1 MEVGMKIAFSTL
13 GCPDLSWEDIY
24 SMAKDLG
31 FDGIELRGIGS
42 EISSHKAKPF
52 TDHEIDRTLSK
63 LSSLDLDISCIS
75 TSCCIKTAE
84 SFQSTCEEGY
94 AGIDLAVRLGTG
106 YVRILAD
113 IEPQCTEMPDESAVI
128 EGLLKL
134 SDYAEGK
141 PVTILAETNGY
152 YASSDHLSHLMAA
165 VNRTNVGVL
174 WDVHHPCRYMGEKPE
189 DTFARLRKW
198 IRYVHIKDSVI
209 DGGKVRY
216 KMLGDGDI
224 PVKEALECLKDGG
237 YDGYVSL
244 EWVKRWSCDIEDA
257 YIVFPQ
263 FANYMKQYLPE
274 RALPVFLDGSIRS
287 LHPYQRDI
295 LIDITMADLIDQ
307 MADEYPER
315 EAFIFPQFNRRYT
328 YAQFK
333 DAVEIYARAFL
344 AIGIKKG
351 DHIAMW
357 ATNYPEW
364 ILTMF
369 TCAKL
374 GAVLV
379 TVNTSYKIHE
389 AEYLL
394 RQSDASTLI
403 MIDGYKDSN
412 YIDIIRQIC
421 PELQDCEPGKLVSEK
436 LPKLK
441 TVVSIVSPLEGA
453 YHWSELKS
461 FAARTDL
468 QTVRS
473 IQCGLDRHD
482 VINMQYTSGTTGF
495 PKGVMLTHYNIIN
508 NGKTIGDCMK
518 FTTEDRLLVCVPL
531 FHCFGLVL
539 AVMASFTHASAMVIV
554 DYFQPAKVLDAI
566 QKEKCTAMH
575 GVPTMFIACLE
586 NPEFSRYDLSSIRT
600 GIMAG
605 SPCPVKVMKDV
616 VEKMNM
622 HEITIVYGQ
631 TEASP
636 GCTQTRTDDSLE
648 KRVSTVGRALPGV
661 ECRVVDPETN
671 LELPAGKDGE
681 FLARGYNVMKG
692 YYNMPEATAAAI
704 DADGWLHT
712 GDLAVKDAEGYYK
725 ITGRIKDMIIRGGEN
740 IYPKEIEE
748 FLYTH
753 PEIRDVQVVGV
764 PDKTY
769 GEEILAVI
777 ILKDGSTLNEAE
789 VKEYVKSH
797 MSKHKT
803 PKYIKFTDAFPMTA
817 SGKVQKYKIR
827 DLAVEEL
834 NFKEAQAIETA

>member
-1 MEVGMKIAFSTL
+1 MKIAFSTL

-31 FDGIELRGIGS
+31 FDGIELRGIGN
-42 EISSHKAKPF
+42 EISSHKARPF
-52 TDHEIDRTLSK
+52 TDHEIDRTMMK
-63 LSSLDLDISCIS
+63 LSSLDLEISCIS
-75 TSCCIKTAE
+75 TSCCLRNTE
-84 SFQSTCEEGY
+84 SYLSTLEEGI
-94 AGIDLAVRLGTG
+94 AGIDLAARTGAG

-113 IEPQCTEMPDESAVI
+113 LEPQCTEIPDESAVLG
-128 EGLLKL
+128 GLLRL
-134 SDYAEGK
+134 SDYASDKG
-141 PVTILAETNGY
+141 VAVLIETNGY
-152 YASSDHLSHLMAA
+152 YASSVHLNSLMEQ
-165 VNRTNVGVL
+165 VNRSNVGVL
-174 WDVHHPCRYMGEKPE
+174 WDVHHPYRHMGEDPVE
-189 DTFARLRKW
+189 TYARLGRW
-198 IRYVHIKDSVI
+198 IRYVHIKDSLMES
-209 DGGKVRY
+209 GRVRY

-224 PVKEALECLKDGG
+224 PVAEALECLRKGQ
-237 YDGYVSL
+237 YMGYVSL
-244 EWVKRWSCDIEDA
+244 EWVKRWSADIEDA

-263 FANYMKQYLPE
+263 FANYMKQYMP
-274 RALPVFLDGSIRS
+274 AKAAPVSDESGIRPP
-287 LHPYQRDI
+287 HPYQRDI
-295 LIDITMADLIDQ
+295 LVDITLAELIDK

-315 EAFIFPQFNRRYT
+315 EAFVFPQFNRRYT

-333 DAVEIYARAFL
+333 DAVETYARAFL
-344 AIGIKKG
+344 SIGIKKG

-364 ILTMF
+364 VLTMF
-369 TCAKL
+369 TCAKI

-389 AEYLL
+389 AEYLI

-403 MIDGYKDSN
+403 LIDGYKDSN
-412 YIDIIRQIC
+412 YVEIINQIC
-421 PELQDCEPGKLVSEK
+421 PELCSSEPGRLVSER

-441 TVVSIVSPLEGA
+441 NVVSIVSPIPGA
-453 YHWSELKS
+453 YHWNDLEA
-461 FAARTDL
+461 FASKTSLQSVRT
-468 QTVRS
+468 
-473 IQCGLDRHD
+473 IQDSLDRHE

-518 FTTEDRLLVCVPL
+518 FTTEDRLLICVPL

-539 AVMASFTHASAMVIV
+539 AVMASFTHASAMVV
-554 DYFQPAKVLDAI
+554 LDYFQPAKVLDAI
-566 QKEKCTAMH
+566 QKERCTAMH

-586 NPEFSRYDLSSIRT
+586 NPEFPAYDLSSIRT

-622 HEITIVYGQ
+622 NEITIVYGQ

-661 ECRVVDPETN
+661 ECKVADPETG
-671 LELPAGKDGE
+671 LELPTGKAGE

-712 GDLAVKDAEGYYK
+712 GDLAVKDDEGYYK

-753 PEIRDVQVVGV
+753 PEVRDVQVVGV

-777 ILKDGSTLNEAE
+777 ILKDGSDLTESG
-789 VKEYVKSH
+789 VREYVKSH

-803 PKYIKFTDAFPMTA
+803 PKYIKFTDSFPMTA

-827 DLAVEEL
+827 DMAVEEL
-834 NFKEAQAIETA
+834 NLKDAQAIETA